1 MKKITARSLKKLN
14 IIAGCL
20 HLAQAVAVLLL
31 SKSLPVPV
39 SGNYLEFDKATQSLQ
54 PTTTTLFNV
63 DLPWLIAA
71 FFFLSAFS
79 TLLSPLC
86 TTGAMLPT
94 SNSA

>member
-20 HLAQAVAVLLL
+20 HLAQAVAVLAL

-71 FFFLSAFS
+71 FFFLSAFFHFTIAS
-79 TLLSPLC
+79 VYNKRYN
-86 TTGAMLPT
+86 AD
-94 SNSA
+94 